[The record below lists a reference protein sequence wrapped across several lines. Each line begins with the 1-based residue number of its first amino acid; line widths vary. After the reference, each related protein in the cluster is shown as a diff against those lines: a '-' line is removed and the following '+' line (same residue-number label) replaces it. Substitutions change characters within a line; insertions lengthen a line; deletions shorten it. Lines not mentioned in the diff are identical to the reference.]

1 MTIGQVTDL
10 VGASVI
16 KVGVVYKGI
25 HISKCFKELAC
36 ATDKWFRVISNLN
49 SYTTKEVKNKA
60 ILSLNSFTCIA
71 MWSLVTYFNC
81 FVIYY

>member
-36 ATDKWFRVISNLN
+36 ATDKWFRVISNL
-49 SYTTKEVKNKA
+49 K
-60 ILSLNSFTCIA
+60 
-71 MWSLVTYFNC
+71 
-81 FVIYY
+81 VISPWK